1 MLNKIS
7 EREFLS
13 RTNKPIE
20 YIGIYELDCI
30 IDDNQLDCEGIIIV
44 FADEQY
50 LIQSSSKGEDDF
62 DFLYYRFSQAY
73 DCRKILASK
82 SEPVHFVRKEEE
94 KNSFRILRFQIGNRP
109 ILVTAIADGLLT
121 VGISHLDTNDEWLTF
136 ENNTLLNDK

>member
-20 YIGIYELDCI
+20 YIGIYELDWI

-50 LIQSSSKGEDDF
+50 LIQSSSKGENDF
-62 DFLYYRFSQAY
+62 DFLYYRF
-73 DCRKILASK
+73 
-82 SEPVHFVRKEEE
+82 
-94 KNSFRILRFQIGNRP
+94 
-109 ILVTAIADGLLT
+109 
-121 VGISHLDTNDEWLTF
+121 
-136 ENNTLLNDK
+136 